1 MTQSE
6 QIITINKYMNTANP
20 RTINAL
26 KTQIEWKDYFN
37 CLTWFDKHAN
47 MSVLVMANKFRNDFN
62 DANTSFSGPTY
73 LTIKQ
78 GSVGENV
85 VQWQKILGF
94 SGPAA
99 DGKFGPKTKAATVEW
114 QRNHG
119 LTPDGIVGPLTWTKA
134 LSGGTVSP
142 SSVTKPPVA
151 SSSSTQLSSADLK
164 ALNNYIVGTTIKT
177 ANANKVKNEWILFWN
192 PIKDKWLPY
201 TKAESD
207 KARNIRDRF
216 NVAQNEITVTAPKP
230 KSTSNISIKPPVSSK
245 QYPPNTLHVGSRG
258 AEVVNWQ
265 KVVGAKPDGIFG
277 VNTEAATKE
286 WQRKHNLSVTGYV
299 TASDKAAATATPKM
313 PPYIPP
319 VVGPVIT
326 AASMVPT
333 KVIEVVK
340 DMPLWQ
346 KIAGGIVTSAAV
358 FFGYKAYSK
367 PTPKIRRSY

>member
-1 MTQSE
+1 MSQSE
-6 QIITINKYMNTANP
+6 QITTINKYMNTANP
-20 RTINAL
+20 RTIDAL
-26 KTQIEWKDYFN
+26 KTQIEWKEYFN

-47 MSVLVMANKFRNDFN
+47 INVLMAANKYRNDFN
-62 DANTSFSGPTY
+62 DSNTSFSGPTY

-134 LSGGTVSP
+134 LSGGV
-142 SSVTKPPVA
+142 
-151 SSSSTQLSSADLK
+151 
-164 ALNNYIVGTTIKT
+164 
-177 ANANKVKNEWILFWN
+177 NKFE
-192 PIKDKWLPY
+192 PIAHVP
-201 TKAESD
+201 A
-207 KARNIRDRF
+207 
-216 NVAQNEITVTAPKP
+216 
-230 KSTSNISIKPPVSSK
+230 KSTGAGTIPFKVPPSAVYKIPTTSPKTTTTNTGIK
-245 QYPPNTLHVGSRG
+245 YPPNTLHVGSRG
-258 AEVVNWQ
+258 AEVVSWQ

-277 VNTEAATKE
+277 VNTETANRE
-286 WQRKHNLSVTGYV
+286 WQRKHNLTVTGFV

-319 VVGPVIT
+319 IVTPVIN
-326 AASMVPT
+326 AATMVPT

-340 DMPLWQ
+340 EMPLWQ

-367 PTPKIRRSY
+367 PTPKTQRSFKTQRSRV